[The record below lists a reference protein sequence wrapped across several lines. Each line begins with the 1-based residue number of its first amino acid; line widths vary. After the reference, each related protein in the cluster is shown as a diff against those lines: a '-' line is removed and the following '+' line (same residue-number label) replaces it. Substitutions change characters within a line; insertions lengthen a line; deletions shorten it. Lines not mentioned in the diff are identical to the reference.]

1 MLPYPKNPPTTQVHQ
16 ALQFAY
22 DFFNHSLFFGKLPPC
37 LISLQRKAKTQ
48 GYFSFRRF
56 ISEDGRYTD
65 EIALNPEFFGV
76 LPVLDTLSTLVHE
89 MCHLWQQHFGKPGR
103 RGYHNKEWADK
114 MESIGLMP
122 SDTHKPGGKRTG
134 EHMGDYILEDG
145 LFMQAARHLL
155 KTEFS
160 IHWYDVYPPYSASF
174 GQAVTH
180 TYLLNID
187 KELKRP
193 PALSVERGMRPLYA
207 VRPNPPTQPNTPQ
220 PLAITGENLLNP
232 DFRLPEN
239 ITHHEWVSSL
249 DPAAPHRLLREYS
262 PQTLPP
268 ENRSN
273 RIKYQCPSCLNAVWG
288 KPKLNII
295 CGDCEMPFQAAL
307 PHSPKA

>member
-1 MLPYPKNPPTTQVHQ
+1 MSPKHYPISPPTTQIHQ

-22 DFFNHSLFFGKLPPC
+22 DYFNQALFAGQLPPC

-56 ISEDGRYTD
+56 IDDDGNYTD

-114 MESIGLMP
+114 MEAIGLMP

-134 EHMGDYILEDG
+134 EHMGDYILENG
-145 LFMQAARHLL
+145 LFMQVAQNLL

-180 TYLLNID
+180 TYFLNID
-187 KELKRP
+187 QSLKRP
-193 PALSVERGMRPLYA
+193 PALPVERGMRPLYS
-207 VRPNPPTQPNTPQ
+207 VRPHSPQMPPQET
-220 PLAITGENLLNP
+220 LDITGEPIFQLNSP
-232 DFRLPEN
+232 NDPVP
-239 ITHHEWVSSL
+239 THHDWVSTL
-249 DPAAPHRLLREYS
+249 DPASPHRLLSEYN
-262 PQTLPP
+262 PHAHIP

-273 RIKYQCPSCLNAVWG
+273 RIKYQCPSCCNAVWG

-295 CGDCEMPFQAAL
+295 CGDCQVHFEAI
-307 PHSPKA
+307 

>member
-1 MLPYPKNPPTTQVHQ
+1 MKTAMSASAKLLPPAPTNQVHQ

-22 DFFNHSLFFGKLPPC
+22 DFFNRSLFRGELPPC

-56 ISEDGRYTD
+56 IAEDGRYTD

-89 MCHLWQQHFGKPGR
+89 MCHLWQQHFGRPGR

-114 MESIGLMP
+114 MEAIGLMP

-145 LFMQAARHLL
+145 LFMQAARNLL

-174 GQAVTH
+174 GQAATH
-180 TYLLNID
+180 TYCLNID
-187 KELKRP
+187 HQLKRP
-193 PALSVERGMRPLYA
+193 PALAVEKGMRPLYHYVPVA
-207 VRPNPPTQPNTPQ
+207 TGNSRENGQPEHSHL
-220 PLAITGENLLNP
+220 PLFDQNDVAENQQAL
-232 DFRLPEN
+232 
-239 ITHHEWVSSL
+239 TSL
-249 DPAAPHRLLREYS
+249 DPAAAHRLLNEY
-262 PQTLPP
+262 TLQAVPT

-273 RIKYQCPSCLNAVWG
+273 RIKYQCPACLNAVWG

-295 CGDCEMPFQAAL
+295 CGDCQIHFQAVNTL
-307 PHSPKA
+307 

>member
-1 MLPYPKNPPTTQVHQ
+1 MSTIPYPKTAPTTQVHQ

-22 DFFNHSLFFGKLPPC
+22 DFFNRSLFAGQLPPC

-89 MCHLWQQHFGKPGR
+89 MCHLWQQHFGNPGR

-114 MESIGLMP
+114 MEAIGLMP

-145 LFMQAARHLL
+145 LFMQAARNLL

-180 TYLLNID
+180 TYFLNID
-187 KELKRP
+187 QSLKRP
-193 PALSVERGMRPLYA
+193 PALSVERGMRPLYQ
-207 VRPNPPTQPNTPQ
+207 VRPHTQQ
-220 PLAITGENLLNP
+220 IDITGEP
-232 DFRLPEN
+232 TFRLPEN
-239 ITHHEWVSSL
+239 SENAHITHHEWVSTL
-249 DPAAPHRLLREYS
+249 DPAAPHRLLGEYN
-262 PQTLPP
+262 PTAAPT

-273 RIKYQCPSCLNAVWG
+273 RLKYQCPCCLNAVWG
-288 KPKLNII
+288 KPNLNII
-295 CGDCEMPFQAAL
+295 CGDCSVHFETV
-307 PHSPKA
+307 

>member
-1 MLPYPKNPPTTQVHQ
+1 MNPPAAAPPTTQIHQ

-22 DFFNHSLFFGKLPPC
+22 DFFNKNLFHGQLPPC

-56 ISEDGRYTD
+56 IAEDGRYTD

-114 MESIGLMP
+114 MEAIGLMP

-134 EHMGDYILEDG
+134 EHMGDYIIENG
-145 LFMQAARHLL
+145 LFMQVARNLL
-155 KTEFS
+155 RTEFS
-160 IHWYDVYPPYSASF
+160 IHWYDVYPPYPASF
-174 GQAVTH
+174 GQALTH
-180 TYLLNID
+180 TYYLNID
-187 KELKRP
+187 GELKRP
-193 PALSVERGMRPLYA
+193 PALAVERGMRPLYQ
-207 VRPNPPTQPNTPQ
+207 TQPQ
-220 PLAITGENLLNP
+220 PYHLVREETLAVLAANEPPADSAAPNEP
-232 DFRLPEN
+232 PSR
-239 ITHHEWVSSL
+239 
-249 DPAAPHRLLREYS
+249 DPAAVRRLLSYQS
-262 PQTLPP
+262 GNTVV

-273 RIKYQCPSCLNAVWG
+273 RLKYQCPCCLNAVWG

-295 CGDCEMPFQAAL
+295 CGDCSVHFEVSHNAGCA
-307 PHSPKA
+307 

>member
-1 MLPYPKNPPTTQVHQ
+1 MKKIAPTNEIHQ

-22 DFFNHSLFFGKLPPC
+22 DFFNINLFNNQLPNC

-56 ISEDGRYTD
+56 ISDDGKYTD

-76 LPVLDTLSTLVHE
+76 LPILDTLSTLVHE

-114 MESIGLMP
+114 MEAIGLMP

-134 EHMGDYILEDG
+134 EHMGDYILENG
-145 LFMQAARHLL
+145 LFIQIAQNLL
-155 KTEFS
+155 KTNFS
-160 IHWYDVYPPYSASF
+160 ITWYDVYPPYSPSF

-187 KELKRP
+187 KNFKKP
-193 PALSVERGMRPLYA
+193 PALSLEKGMRPVYQIF
-207 VRPNPPTQPNTPQ
+207 PIKIIKNFE
-220 PLAITGENLLNP
+220 ENQLHNNQSLSMIN
-232 DFRLPEN
+232 N
-239 ITHHEWVSSL
+239 IRIL
-249 DPAAPHRLLREYS
+249 DPADTHHFFQNQS
-262 PQTLPP
+262 NIKI
-268 ENRSN
+268 ENKSN
-273 RIKYQCPSCLNAVWG
+273 RLKYTCPNCLNSVWG

-295 CGDCEMPFQAAL
+295 CGDCMINFKVA
-307 PHSPKA
+307 

>member
-1 MLPYPKNPPTTQVHQ
+1 MTTAPTTQVHQ

-22 DFFNHSLFFGKLPPC
+22 DFFNRHLFQNQLPFC

-56 ISEDGRYTD
+56 IAEDGTYTD

-76 LPVLDTLSTLVHE
+76 LPILDTLSTLVHE
-89 MCHLWQQHFGKPGR
+89 MCHLWQQHFGRPGR

-145 LFMQAARHLL
+145 LFIQAARNLL
-155 KTEFS
+155 KTRFS
-160 IHWYDVYPPYSASF
+160 IYWYDVYPPYSASF
-174 GQAVTH
+174 GQAITH
-180 TYLLNID
+180 TYHLNID
-187 KELKRP
+187 KNLKRP
-193 PALSVERGMRPLYA
+193 PALAVEKGMRPLHQIQPISSQNELNTTDY
-207 VRPNPPTQPNTPQ
+207 VRQL
-220 PLAITGENLLNP
+220 LAQSG
-232 DFRLPEN
+232 RMV
-239 ITHHEWVSSL
+239 HHEHNIHTNNPNNLNFNLNQVDSL
-249 DPAAPHRLLREYS
+249 DPAAVKQLSYDFPEENWL
-262 PQTLPP
+262 P

-273 RIKYQCPSCLNAVWG
+273 RLKYQCPSCKNAVWG

-295 CGDCEMPFQAAL
+295 CGDCDVHFQVVG
-307 PHSPKA
+307 

>member
-1 MLPYPKNPPTTQVHQ
+1 MNPQPYPQNAPTTQVHQ

-22 DFFNHSLFFGKLPPC
+22 DFFNRHLFVGQLPPC

-76 LPVLDTLSTLVHE
+76 LPVSDTLSTLVHE
-89 MCHLWQQHFGKPGR
+89 MCHLWQQHFGSPGR

-114 MESIGLMP
+114 MEAIGLMP

-134 EHMGDYILEDG
+134 EHMGDYILEHG
-145 LFMQAARHLL
+145 LFMQVARHLL
-155 KTEFS
+155 ETEFS

-187 KELKRP
+187 QSLKRP
-193 PALSVERGMRPLYA
+193 PALEVERGMRPLYQ
-207 VRPNPPTQPNTPQ
+207 VKPNNQHIDIN
-220 PLAITGENLLNP
+220 GESNIK
-232 DFRLPEN
+232 LPEN
-239 ITHHEWVSSL
+239 TSHETGILHHEWVSTL
-249 DPAAPHRLLREYS
+249 DPAAPHRLLNEYNPS
-262 PQTLPP
+262 VMPL

-273 RIKYQCPSCLNAVWG
+273 RLKYQCPSCLNAVWG
-288 KPKLNII
+288 KPNLNII
-295 CGDCEMPFQAAL
+295 CGDCSVHFEVVN
-307 PHSPKA
+307 

>member
-1 MLPYPKNPPTTQVHQ
+1 MSPLPYPKIAPTNQVHQ

-22 DFFNHSLFFGKLPPC
+22 DFFNRSLFGGELPFC

-134 EHMGDYILEDG
+134 EHMGDYILENG

-155 KTEFS
+155 DTEFS

-180 TYLLNID
+180 TFLLNIE
-187 KELKRP
+187 KNLKRP
-193 PALSVERGMRPLYA
+193 PALAVERGMRPMYSTPTTQPYEYADNETEA
-207 VRPNPPTQPNTPQ
+207 VRF
-220 PLAITGENLLNP
+220 
-232 DFRLPEN
+232 FRLPEKEN
-239 ITHHEWVSSL
+239 GEENAAVKQEWVSSL
-249 DPAAPHRLLREYS
+249 DPAAPHRLVGEWTPRA
-262 PQTLPP
+262 LPP

-273 RIKYQCPSCLNAVWG
+273 RVKYQCPCCLNAVWG

-295 CGDCEMPFQAAL
+295 CGDCQQHFQPA
-307 PHSPKA
+307 

>member
-22 DFFNHSLFFGKLPPC
+22 DFFNQSLFFGKLPPC

-114 MESIGLMP
+114 MEAIGLMP

-193 PALSVERGMRPLYA
+193 PALSVERGMRPLYN
-207 VRPNPPTQPNTPQ
+207 VQPNSPTALHTQ
-220 PLAITGENLLNP
+220 QILDITGENVLNS
-232 DFRLPEN
+232 DFRQPEN
-239 ITHHEWVSSL
+239 MLHHDWVSSL
-249 DPAAPHRLLREYS
+249 DPAAPHRLLSEYN
-262 PQTLPP
+262 PQAMPP

-295 CGDCEMPFQAAL
+295 CGDCEVHFQAT
-307 PHSPKA
+307 

>member
-1 MLPYPKNPPTTQVHQ
+1 MKSTVLSSPTGQIHQ

-22 DFFNHSLFFGKLPPC
+22 DFFNTNLFQGQLPPC

-56 ISEDGRYTD
+56 IAEDGHYTD

-134 EHMGDYILEDG
+134 EHMGDYIIENG
-145 LFMQAARHLL
+145 LFMQTARHLL
-155 KTEFS
+155 QSRFS
-160 IHWYDVYPPYSASF
+160 IYWYDVYPPYSPSF
-174 GQAVTH
+174 GQALTH
-180 TYLLNID
+180 TYYLNID
-187 KELKRP
+187 QELKRP
-193 PALSVERGMRPLYA
+193 PALSVEKGMRPLH
-207 VRPNPPTQPNTPQ
+207 RPRPYQFELERQRQLRQQRLNASETTDTPN
-220 PLAITGENLLNP
+220 INLLQNSYN
-232 DFRLPEN
+232 LP
-239 ITHHEWVSSL
+239 SSL
-249 DPAAPHRLLREYS
+249 DAANVRQLLVEH
-262 PQTLPP
+262 PQQRFTP

-273 RIKYQCPSCLNAVWG
+273 RLKYQCPSCGNAVWG

-295 CGDCEMPFQAAL
+295 CGDCKINFENVQT
-307 PHSPKA
+307 

>member
-1 MLPYPKNPPTTQVHQ
+1 MTVSAPPPPAPTTQTHQ

-22 DFFNHSLFFGKLPPC
+22 DFFNRSLFHGQLPPC

-56 ISEDGRYTD
+56 IDDNGRYTD

-114 MESIGLMP
+114 MEAIGLMP

-134 EHMGDYILEDG
+134 EHMGDYIIEDG
-145 LFMQAARHLL
+145 LFMQAARNLL
-155 KTEFS
+155 RTEFS

-174 GQAVTH
+174 GQAMTH
-180 TYLLNID
+180 TQYLNID
-187 KELKRP
+187 GDLKRP
-193 PALSVERGMRPLYA
+193 PALAVEKGMRPMYQLPPQPYHL
-207 VRPNPPTQPNTPQ
+207 VREQ
-220 PLAITGENLLNP
+220 PLALLTGQP
-232 DFRLPEN
+232 SPYHTPAPPPAAPPAPVDLPE
-239 ITHHEWVSSL
+239 VL
-249 DPAAPHRLLREYS
+249 DPAAVRRLLYAQDGAAS
-262 PQTLPP
+262 

-273 RIKYQCPSCLNAVWG
+273 RLKYQCPSCLNAVWG

-295 CGDCEMPFQAAL
+295 CGDCSVHFEVC
-307 PHSPKA
+307 S